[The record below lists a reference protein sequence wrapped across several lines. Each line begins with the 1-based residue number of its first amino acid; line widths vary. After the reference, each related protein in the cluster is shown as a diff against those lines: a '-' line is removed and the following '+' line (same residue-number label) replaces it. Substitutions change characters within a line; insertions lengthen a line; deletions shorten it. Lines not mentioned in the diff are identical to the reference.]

1 MCSVKRS
8 VTKQSVFL
16 STNDSQYGAA
26 QEEIASVS
34 ILHPIS
40 CFLWLT
46 KKSWSVNHTRAV
58 MF

>member
-16 STNDSQYGAA
+16 STNGSQYGAA

-34 ILHPIS
+34 YVP
-40 CFLWLT
+40 
-46 KKSWSVNHTRAV
+46 SVV
-58 MF
+58 FCG